1 MAYMARR
8 DDSRG
13 PNNVDSENQCRRGY
27 NQSGD
32 MGKECEGSGL
42 GQVAGTGVGLH
53 FPLQG
58 RKW

>member
-1 MAYMARR
+1 MAYMARC

-27 NQSGD
+27 DWSGD

-42 GQVAGTGVGLH
+42 GQVACTGVELH
-53 FPLQG
+53 FRLQG

>member
-1 MAYMARR
+1 
-8 DDSRG
+8 
-13 PNNVDSENQCRRGY
+13 
-27 NQSGD
+27 